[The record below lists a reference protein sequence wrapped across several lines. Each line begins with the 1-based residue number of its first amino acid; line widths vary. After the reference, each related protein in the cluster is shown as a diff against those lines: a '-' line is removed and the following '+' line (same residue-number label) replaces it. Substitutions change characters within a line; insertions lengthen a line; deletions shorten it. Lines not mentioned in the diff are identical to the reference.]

1 MKSYAD
7 DLDGELM
14 ITSREA
20 FLAMTDFIWQF
31 AQRAGDDLIT
41 LIGDTEIEEDG
52 GPFDAAAWD
61 DWQTSVAKIRAGEP
75 PRGDQ

>member
-1 MKSYAD
+1 MKLHD
-7 DLDGELM
+7 DDPGAEPM

-20 FLAMTDFIWQF
+20 FLAMTDFIWRF
-31 AQRAGDDLIT
+31 AQRAGDDLTT
-41 LIGDTEIEEDG
+41 LIGDTELAADG

-61 DWQTSVAKIRAGEP
+61 DWQASVARIRAGKP